1 MSQDSTTKTAKIIT
15 FHCLGC
21 QSTLETMSY
30 ADKISLDICSNCHP
44 FYTGKQKLI
53 DTAGR
58 VDRFKSMQQKASMA
72 KEELNK
78 RMSISKTKDKTKD
91 DDINASTTDT
101 ESATDAKDISEK

>member
-1 MSQDSTTKTAKIIT
+1 MSKKNNDKVAKVIT
-15 FHCLGC
+15 FNCLGC

-30 ADKISLDICSNCHP
+30 ADKVSLDICSNCHP

-78 RMSISKTKDKTKD
+78 RVSISRTKEKAKEEVLTPEDKNPTP
-91 DDINASTTDT
+91 A
-101 ESATDAKDISEK
+101 

>member
-1 MSQDSTTKTAKIIT
+1 
-15 FHCLGC
+15 
-21 QSTLETMSY
+21 MSY
-30 ADKISLDICSNCHP
+30 ADKVSLDICSNCHP

-78 RMSISKTKDKTKD
+78 RMAISKTKDKTKD
-91 DDINASTTDT
+91 DNQNKSTTGS